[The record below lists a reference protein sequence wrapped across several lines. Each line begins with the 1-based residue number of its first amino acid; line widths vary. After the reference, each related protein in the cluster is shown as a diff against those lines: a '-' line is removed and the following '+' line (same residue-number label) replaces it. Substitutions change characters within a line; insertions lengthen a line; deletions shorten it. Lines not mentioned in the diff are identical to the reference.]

1 MLVLESPVYPEI
13 DRAFSFYG
21 FELDDL
27 AVLVLV
33 FWFVETVIGQA
44 HVHVGRVE
52 LTLYLTMIATGFL
65 FACWRA
71 VKIGRPRHLL
81 EDALNWLAE
90 PECWDINPDSEI
102 RPAYVVESTG
112 RWTTEPAQTAPQSAD
127 SARGAS
133 SWR

>member
-1 MLVLESPVYPEI
+1 MLDSPVYPEI

-21 FELDDL
+21 FEIDDL

-44 HVHVGRVE
+44 HVHVGRVD

-65 FACWRA
+65 FTLWRA

-90 PECWDINPDSEI
+90 PECWTVTPDVEI
-102 RPAYVVESTG
+102 RPAYVVESGG
-112 RWTTEPAQTAPQSAD
+112 RWTTEPPQTARIL
-127 SARGAS
+127 ARNAEGAS
-133 SWR
+133 AWS